1 MELQK
6 TIAKEISF
14 SGIGLHTGNRT
25 TVTFK
30 PAEENEG
37 ACFIRTDL
45 PERPTIKVNVDNV
58 SEYTRETAL
67 GRGEAE
73 VHTVEH
79 LLAALGG
86 LGIDNIIIEVDANE
100 VPVGDGSSAPFVKVL
115 KKAGIVEQ
123 KSPKQF
129 YNLRDPLW
137 ISEKE
142 KHIKDFKWVSKETQ
156 ELILLPSNKLRISY
170 LINYDHPFLKT
181 QYATFEI
188 SEGVFVKEIAPT
200 RTFCFQEEVEFL
212 KEQGLIKGGSLEN
225 AVVIGDKGILN
236 KEDLRFADEF
246 VRHKILDLIGDLY
259 LLRIPLKAHI
269 IAFKS
274 GHALN
279 VKLVHRMQK
288 LEERMFLTIS
298 REKGELAEILDINAI
313 QKILPHRYPFLLVD
327 RILELND
334 GKRVLG
340 IKNVSINDEFFNGH
354 FPGRPIM
361 PAVLV
366 VEAMAQVG
374 AVLLLSTTGNV
385 GKLAYFVGIDKARFR
400 KPVVPGDQ
408 LLFEVETVKVREK
421 TGKMLGK
428 AFVEGKLV
436 AEAEMMFSLQR

>member
-6 TIAKEISF
+6 TIAKEVSF
-14 SGIGLHTGNRT
+14 SGTGLHTGNRT

-30 PAEENEG
+30 PAEENKG

-45 PERPTIKVNVDNV
+45 PERPTIKVSVDNV
-58 SEYTRETAL
+58 SESTRETAL

-86 LGIDNIIIEVDANE
+86 LGIDNIIIEVGANE
-100 VPVGDGSSAPFVKVL
+100 VPVGDGSSAPFVEVL

-123 KSPKQF
+123 KSLKQF

-142 KHIKDFKWVSKETQ
+142 KHTEDFEWVSKEAQ

-170 LINYDHPFLKT
+170 LINYAHPLLKT

-188 SEGVFVKEIAPT
+188 SQEIFAREIAPT

-212 KEQGLIKGGSLEN
+212 KAQGLIKGGNLEN
-225 AVVIGDKGILN
+225 AIVIGDEDILN

-259 LLRIPLKAHI
+259 LLQVPLKAHI

-279 VKLVHRMQK
+279 VKLVRKIQK
-288 LEERMFLTIS
+288 LEERMLLAA
-298 REKGELAEILDINAI
+298 REEKEELETLDINAI

-327 RILELND
+327 RILELD
-334 GKRVLG
+334 GGKRVLG
-340 IKNVSINDEFFNGH
+340 IKNVSISDEFFNGH

-374 AVLLLSTTGNV
+374 AVLLLSATGNV

-408 LLFEVETVKVREK
+408 LLFEVEIVKVREK
-421 TGKMLGK
+421 TGKMIGK

-436 AEAEMMFSLQR
+436 AEAEMMFSLER

>member
-1 MELQK
+1 MECQK

-14 SGIGLHTGNRT
+14 AGIGLHTGNKT
-25 TVTFK
+25 AVTFK
-30 PAEENEG
+30 PAGENEG

-58 SEYTRETAL
+58 SEDTRETAL
-67 GRGEAE
+67 GREGIE

-86 LGIDNIIIEVDANE
+86 LGIDNITIEVDANE
-100 VPVGDGSSAPFVKVL
+100 VPVDDGSSAPFVKVL
-115 KKAGIVEQ
+115 KKAGLVEQ

-129 YNLRDPLW
+129 YSLRDPLW

-142 KHIKDFKWVSKETQ
+142 KHGKDFQWVSKDAQ
-156 ELILLPSNKLRISY
+156 ELIVLPSNTLRISY
-170 LINYDHPFLKT
+170 LINYAHPFLKT
-181 QYATFEI
+181 QYATFEVSPGI
-188 SEGVFVKEIAPT
+188 FSKEIAPT

-212 KEQGLIKGGSLEN
+212 KKQGLIKGGSLEN
-225 AVVIGDKGILN
+225 AIVIGDEGILN
-236 KEDLRFADEF
+236 KGNLRFDDEF

-259 LLRIPLKAHI
+259 LLRIPVKAHI

-279 VKLVHRMQK
+279 VRLVRKIQE
-288 LEERMFLTIS
+288 LEERMFPVIC
-298 REKGELAEILDINAI
+298 REKEEVEILDINAI

-327 RILELND
+327 RILELD
-334 GKRVLG
+334 GGRRILG

-374 AVLLLSTTGNV
+374 AVLLLSATGNV
-385 GKLAYFVGIDKARFR
+385 GKLAYFVGIDRARFR

-408 LLFEVETVKVREK
+408 LFFEVETIKVRAK
-421 TGKMLGK
+421 TGKMRGK

-436 AEAEMMFSLQR
+436 AEAEMMFSLER